1 MCALFGHVVA
11 AGTDGGAG
19 VSYFLLQVPAHIP
32 GSILRCRVGTGVARR
47 PCGISATCA
56 RPPLDGGANHHYIP
70 PGMENILPCLAL
82 RGRPRE
88 FDLDEALA
96 AALRVFWRRGYEGA
110 SMAELTAEMGI
121 AKPSLYAAF
130 GNKEELFK
138 KALDLYEREKM
149 AYMADALQEPTS
161 RRMAER
167 LLTGALEMQTSSCD
181 PKGCLGVISTVA
193 CGQDASPIRDCVIER
208 QKSSR
213 QALIMRLEEFQKQG
227 DLPADIEP
235 EALARYMTAVLQG
248 LSVQAGAGA
257 SAQELKSLVAMAMRT
272 WPGR

>member
-1 MCALFGHVVA
+1 MESVV
-11 AGTDGGAG
+11 
-19 VSYFLLQVPAHIP
+19 SCCVPK
-32 GSILRCRVGTGVARR
+32 
-47 PCGISATCA
+47 
-56 RPPLDGGANHHYIP
+56 
-70 PGMENILPCLAL
+70 
-82 RGRPRE
+82 GRPRE
-88 FDLDEALA
+88 FDVDEALT

-149 AYMADALQEPTS
+149 AYMAEALKEPTS
-161 RRMAER
+161 RAMAAK
-167 LLTGALEMQTSSCD
+167 LLMGALEMQTSSCD
-181 PKGCLGVISTVA
+181 PKGCLGVISAVA
-193 CGQDASPIRDCVIER
+193 CGPEAATIRECVIER
-208 QKSSR
+208 QESVR
-213 QALIMRLEEFQKQG
+213 RIVIARLEDFKKEG
-227 DLPADIEP
+227 DLPSDIDT

-257 SAQELKSLVAMAMRT
+257 SKTELKSLVDMAMRT

>member
-1 MCALFGHVVA
+1 MESVV
-11 AGTDGGAG
+11 
-19 VSYFLLQVPAHIP
+19 SCFLPK
-32 GSILRCRVGTGVARR
+32 
-47 PCGISATCA
+47 
-56 RPPLDGGANHHYIP
+56 
-70 PGMENILPCLAL
+70 
-82 RGRPRE
+82 GRPRE
-88 FDLDEALA
+88 FDLDEALT

-149 AYMADALQEPTS
+149 AYMSEAMKEPTS
-161 RRMAER
+161 RKLAER
-167 LLTGALEMQTSSCD
+167 LLAGALELQTSSCD
-181 PKGCLGVISTVA
+181 PKGCLGVISMVA
-193 CGQDASPIRDCVIER
+193 CGAEASPIRDCVIER

-213 QALIMRLEEFQKQG
+213 HALIARLEDFKREG
-227 DLPADIEP
+227 DLPADIET
-235 EALARYMTAVLQG
+235 EALARYMIAVVQG

-257 SAQELKSLVAMAMRT
+257 SAKELKSLVDMAMRT

>member
-1 MCALFGHVVA
+1 MESVV
-11 AGTDGGAG
+11 
-19 VSYFLLQVPAHIP
+19 SCCVPK
-32 GSILRCRVGTGVARR
+32 
-47 PCGISATCA
+47 
-56 RPPLDGGANHHYIP
+56 
-70 PGMENILPCLAL
+70 
-82 RGRPRE
+82 GRPRE
-88 FDLDEALA
+88 FDVDEALT

-149 AYMADALQEPTS
+149 AYMADALKEPTS
-161 RRMAER
+161 RGMVER
-167 LLTGALEMQTSSCD
+167 LLLGALEMQTSSSN
-181 PKGCLGVISTVA
+181 PKGCLGVISAVA
-193 CGQDASPIRDCVIER
+193 CGPEAATIRECVIER
-208 QKSSR
+208 QESIR
-213 QALIMRLEEFQKQG
+213 RVVIARLEDYKKEG
-227 DLPADIEP
+227 DLPSDIDT

-257 SAQELKSLVAMAMRT
+257 SKPELKSLVDMAMRT